1 MPAFGYQYNRPHTTY
16 TIDLFIAC
24 QSSTEIS
31 YNNLSFVDKVEYP
44 YMNEVIHY
52 PTYNILSDYIEE
64 IRENYCV
71 NVSLSDEDMYR
82 YMYRPKLLCHYIYG
96 NGELAF
102 IILII
107 NDMYSVKQFNRKDI
121 LMPTKNNMNELCK
134 YLYNS
139 NYRDIAKYNSK
150 SNI

>member
-82 YMYRPKLLCHYIYG
+82 YMYRPKLLCYEIYG
-96 NGELAF
+96 KTELAF
-102 IILII
+102 MILLI
-107 NDMYSVKQFNRKDI
+107 NDMASFKQFNKKRL
-121 LMPTKNNMNELCK
+121 LMPTKVRMSELCK

-139 NYRDIAKYNSK
+139 NYQVISKYNQK
-150 SNI
+150 NN